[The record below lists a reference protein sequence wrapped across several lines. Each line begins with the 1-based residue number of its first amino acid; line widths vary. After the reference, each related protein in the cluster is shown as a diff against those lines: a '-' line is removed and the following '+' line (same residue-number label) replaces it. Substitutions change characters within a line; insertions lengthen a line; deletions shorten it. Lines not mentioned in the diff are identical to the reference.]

1 MVKEA
6 KFFRRQA
13 VRAETAARAAPDAE
27 ISQRLLAMAEGYRS
41 QASLL
46 KKAKKKLKTAKILK
60 TDKKAKRRAL
70 KR

>member
-1 MVKEA
+1 
-6 KFFRRQA
+6 
-13 VRAETAARAAPDAE
+13 
-27 ISQRLLAMAEGYRS
+27 MAEGYRS
-41 QASLL
+41 QASLP